1 MPLRVNI
8 TRVIRYLRTGA
19 WTIRA
24 TANAAPTRGA
34 EWGRKT
40 PPVWTTRPYLADFQT
55 GVFEHHTL
63 FEEAISTPASPTRS
77 RSPAARGYYS
87 ETPGEARASAAT
99 GPVALAMGA
108 DLAR

>member
-40 PPVWTTRPYLADFQT
+40 PSVWTTRPYLADFQT

-63 FEEAISTPASPTRS
+63 FEEPSSIPC
-77 RSPAARGYYS
+77 
-87 ETPGEARASAAT
+87 
-99 GPVALAMGA
+99 
-108 DLAR
+108 DLARARPESSR

>member
-63 FEEAISTPASPTRS
+63 FEEPSSKTR
-77 RSPAARGYYS
+77 
-87 ETPGEARASAAT
+87 
-99 GPVALAMGA
+99 
-108 DLAR
+108 DLARTQRANGVDPRRRSSVAAKS